1 MFEGTDEDARRG
13 ITLGLG
19 APVSALE
26 WVFPDG
32 EHTEGV
38 SEQVVV
44 FNPGEEV
51 AEVEVE
57 VRLDDPDAEFL
68 PEPFALTV
76 LPGRYSLVN
85 IPDAQQPDRDRK
97 STRLNSSH

>member
-38 SEQVVV
+38 REQVVV
-44 FNPGEEV
+44 FHPGEEV

-68 PEPFALTV
+68 PEPFALTA
-76 LPGRYSLVN
+76 LPGRYVRVGRQGGVEGKGVAGSVELGG
-85 IPDAQQPDRDRK
+85 
-97 STRLNSSH
+97 